1 MANIF
6 DYLQWRADIPMAVD
20 GFNEADNLV
29 LSMLAYSDLG
39 GIVSRFG
46 APTPLPE
53 VRSAFFELHSREE
66 IEKSTV
72 ITAKAP
78 FLMDEMCTGA
88 RFEGMRIGYYLDEID
103 RENNAQIAA
112 MTFFLPDDT
121 VYVAFRGT
129 DNTLIGWKEDF
140 DLSYASGTPGQLRAA
155 EYLNEIGAAVPGRL
169 RIGGHSKGGNFAIF
183 ASAFCASTVR
193 EKIDVVYTN
202 DGPGFMEEITDSPE
216 YRRILPRI
224 VSIIPD
230 TSVIGLLFANDCP
243 HKVVKSSANGLYQH
257 DGFSWEILR
266 NRFVPAEL
274 TELGRFIDKSLDG
287 WLDTLD
293 AEDRKS
299 FTDTV
304 FELFRSTGMETLS
317 AMSGQKLKSLE
328 AILTTMRDL
337 PKDKQRELRRLA
349 LQLLQSGGQT
359 AKEQLPKRTAPKQQK
374 ARET

>member
-46 APTPLPE
+46 APASLSE

-155 EYLNEIGAAVPGRL
+155 EYLNEIGATVPGRL

-293 AEDRKS
+293 AEDRRS

>member
-6 DYLQWRADIPMAVD
+6 VYLQWRADIPMAVD

-155 EYLNEIGAAVPGRL
+155 EYLNEIGATVPGRL
-169 RIGGHSKGGNFAIF
+169 RIGGHSKGGNFAIL

>member
-6 DYLQWRADIPMAVD
+6 VYLQWRADIPMAVD

-155 EYLNEIGAAVPGRL
+155 EYLNEIGATVPGRL
-169 RIGGHSKGGNFAIF
+169 RIGGHSKGGNFAIL

-359 AKEQLPKRTAPKQQK
+359 A
-374 ARET
+374 

>member
-53 VRSAFFELHSREE
+53 VHSAFFELHSREE